1 MKRIL
6 ITGAS
11 GYVGKAFIR
20 AHGSRYKLKL
30 FGRTPIRVGDYE
42 FIQGDIRNFADVN
55 KATQNID
62 CIVHLAA
69 VTTDGIGITDL
80 AYFENNTV
88 GTLNV
93 LEAAVKNKVPKM
105 VYASSVCAVGFRA
118 TPKLIMETDH
128 CEPSDGMYG
137 YSKYLSERLC
147 EYYAK
152 KYGISIICLR
162 TAMVVPQH
170 KLVVPSNPF
179 ASRWLGAVHIED
191 VIEAYGLAVE
201 SESIG
206 FDVFHIAADS
216 PCSKFDITRAKNI
229 LGYRPKHNFT
239 EHTRKG
245 LLRTTTGVLRRIK
258 DKATSLIKRSN
269 R

>member
-1 MKRIL
+1 MKQLL

-11 GYVGKAFIR
+11 GYVGRAFIQ
-20 AHGSRYKLKL
+20 AHGFRYTLRL
-30 FGRTPIRVGDYE
+30 FGRTPIEGDNE
-42 FIQGDIRNFADVN
+42 FILGDIRSLDDVN

-93 LEAAVKNKVPKM
+93 LEAAARNKVGKV
-105 VYASSVCAVGFRA
+105 VYGSSVCAVGFRA
-118 TPKLIMETDH
+118 TSKLIMETDN
-128 CEPSDGMYG
+128 CKPSDGMYG

-152 KYGISIICLR
+152 KHGISIICLR
-162 TAMVVPQH
+162 AAMVVPQH
-170 KLVVPSNPF
+170 ELLLPKNPF
-179 ASRWLGAVHIED
+179 TSRWLGAVHIED
-191 VIEAYGLAVE
+191 VIEAYRLAVE
-201 SESIG
+201 SKGIR

-229 LGYRPKHNFT
+229 LGYRPKHNFI
-239 EHTRKG
+239 EHTCKG
-245 LLRTTTGVLRRIK
+245 LLRTTTGKLLRIK
-258 DKATSLIKRSN
+258 DKATSLIKRSD

>member
-1 MKRIL
+1 MKRLL

-11 GYVGKAFIR
+11 GYIGRAFIQ
-20 AHGSRYKLKL
+20 AHGFRYPLRL
-30 FGRTPIRVGDYE
+30 FGRTPIEGDNE
-42 FIQGDIRNFADVN
+42 FIFGDIRSLDDMN
-55 KATQNID
+55 KATQDID

-69 VTTDGIGITDL
+69 ETTDGIGITDL
-80 AYFENNTV
+80 AYFENNTF

-93 LEAAVKNKVPKM
+93 LEAAVRNKVGKL
-105 VYASSVCAVGFRA
+105 VYGSSVCAVGFR
-118 TPKLIMETDH
+118 TTSKLIMETDN
-128 CEPSDGMYG
+128 CKPSDGMYG

-152 KYGISIICLR
+152 KHGINIICLR

-170 KLVVPSNPF
+170 ELLPPKNPF
-179 ASRWLGAVHIED
+179 TSRWLGAVHIED
-191 VIEAYGLAVE
+191 VIEAYRLAVE
-201 SESIG
+201 NEGIH
-206 FDVFHIAADS
+206 FDVFHIGADS

-239 EHTRKG
+239 EHNCKG
-245 LLRTTTGVLRRIK
+245 LLRTTAGKLLKIR
-258 DKATSLIKRSN
+258 DKAASLIQRGD

>member
-11 GYVGKAFIR
+11 GYVGRAFIQ

-30 FGRTPIRVGDYE
+30 FSRTPVGGDDNE
-42 FIQGDIRNFADVN
+42 FIQGDIRNFADLDRAS
-55 KATQNID
+55 KDID
-62 CIVHLAA
+62 LIIHLAA
-69 VTTDGIGITDL
+69 ATTDRTDVTSL
-80 AYFENNTV
+80 DYFENNII
-88 GTLNV
+88 GTFNV
-93 LEAAVKNKVPKM
+93 LEAAARNNVRKV
-105 VYASSVCAVGFRA
+105 VYASSVCAVGFRG

-147 EYYAK
+147 ECYAK
-152 KYGISIICLR
+152 KHGINIICLR
-162 TAMVVPQH
+162 TAMIVPQH
-170 KLVVPSNPF
+170 KLVLPSNPF
-179 ASRWLGAVHIED
+179 ASRWIGVVHIED
-191 VIEAYGLAVE
+191 VIEAYRLAVE
-201 SESIG
+201 SESIR
-206 FDVFHIAADS
+206 FDVFHIAAES
-216 PCSKFDITRAKNI
+216 PYSKFDITRAKNI

-258 DKATSLIKRSN
+258 DKFISLNKSS
-269 R
+269 

>member
-1 MKRIL
+1 MKRLL

-11 GYVGKAFIR
+11 GYIGKAFIQ
-20 AHGSRYKLKL
+20 AYGPQYKLRL
-30 FGRTPIRVGDYE
+30 FGRIPVGGDNE
-42 FIQGDIRNFADVN
+42 FRQGDIRNLADVD

-69 VTTDGIGITDL
+69 VTTDGIDITDL

-93 LEAAVKNKVPKM
+93 LEAAARNKVGKV
-105 VYASSVCAVGFRA
+105 VYGSSVCAVGFRA
-118 TPKLIMETDH
+118 TSKLITETDN
-128 CEPSDGMYG
+128 CKPSDGMYG

-152 KYGISIICLR
+152 KHGISIICLR

-170 KLVVPSNPF
+170 ELLLPKNSF
-179 ASRWLGAVHIED
+179 TSRWLGAVHIED
-191 VIEAYGLAVE
+191 VIEAYQLAVE
-201 SESIG
+201 SEGIR
-206 FDVFHIAADS
+206 FDVLHIAADS
-216 PCSKFDITRAKNI
+216 PCSKFDITMAKNI
-229 LGYRPKHNFT
+229 LGYRPKHNFI

-245 LLRTTTGVLRRIK
+245 LLRSTTGKLLRIK
-258 DKATSLIKRSN
+258 DKATSLIKKSDR
-269 R
+269 